1 MSDMYIEIL
10 IPRIRSAASV
20 LGQAA
25 LITLTG
31 LAIVCGVVLHP
42 LFLIAAVAFLV
53 VDFIFLPRF
62 NVEYEYL
69 YVNGELT
76 VDRIFSKSR
85 RKRAG
90 SYRIDQ
96 LELMA
101 PLGSSRLEGLSRGTG
116 IRTLDYSSHRP
127 EAQVYVMYL
136 TGSGQKERVLLEPNE
151 KMLKELRLKMQ
162 GKVFMD

>member
-42 LFLIAAVAFLV
+42 LFLIGAVAFLV

-96 LELMA
+96 LELLTA
-101 PLGSSRLEGLSRGTG
+101 GGLIPGNRHPNPGLFLSSAR
-116 IRTLDYSSHRP
+116 
-127 EAQVYVMYL
+127 
-136 TGSGQKERVLLEPNE
+136 GSGLCHVPDRKRSKGTRFAGTQ
-151 KMLKELRLKMQ
+151 
-162 GKVFMD
+162 